1 MPYFGGEQNADAIQL
16 GKKMQFVQL
25 TDAQRRAFAADG
37 FLLIPQA
44 IDAATVAC
52 LTRAGDRLLQSFL
65 DDPAEIQMQ
74 LRQGV
79 VEEEAFDQLVSN
91 SATVPLVVQLL
102 SPNIQLHSASLIY
115 KKPQDPHT
123 TAPRRGWHRDIGIAE
138 DLGQAGLPRLGVKVC
153 YCLTDFAAPNSGMT
167 MMARGTHRNE
177 MPLAIPAGAVD
188 PPTVVDPLL
197 RAGDAILFENRT
209 FHTAA
214 PNLSQRTSKVII
226 YGYAYRWMKTDQ
238 YLDPPDQRVLQRTTN
253 AIDWQLLGGYRNVD
267 EIPRALIDW
276 AEQYGVNPPPVTWT
290 TGNVAGA
297 S

>member
-1 MPYFGGEQNADAIQL
+1 MGGNYALFWGGQNADVIQL
-16 GKKMQFVQL
+16 GEKMQFVPL
-25 TDAQRRAFAADG
+25 TDAQRRAFEADG
-37 FLLIPQA
+37 FLMVPQA

-167 MMARGTHRNE
+167 MMARGTHLNE

-238 YLDPPDQRVLQRTTN
+238 YLDPPDQQVLQRTTN

-267 EIPRALIDW
+267 EIPQALIDW

-290 TGNVAGA
+290 ADA
-297 S
+297 L

>member
-1 MPYFGGEQNADAIQL
+1 
-16 GKKMQFVQL
+16 MQFIPL
-25 TDAQRRAFAADG
+25 TDAQRRAFEADG
-37 FLLIPQA
+37 FLMVPQA
-44 IDAATVAC
+44 IDAATVAG

-91 SATVPLVVQLL
+91 SATVPLVVHLL

-123 TAPRRGWHRDIGIAE
+123 TAPKRGWHRDIGIAE

-177 MPLAIPAGAVD
+177 MPLAIPADAVD

-253 AIDWQLLGGYRNVD
+253 DIDWQLLGGYRNVD

>member
-1 MPYFGGEQNADAIQL
+1 
-16 GKKMQFVQL
+16 MQFVPL
-25 TDAQRRAFAADG
+25 TDAQRSAFAADG
-37 FLLIPQA
+37 FLIVPQA

-52 LTRAGDRLLQSFL
+52 LTRASDRLLQSFL

-91 SATVPLVVQLL
+91 SATVPLVVHLL

-123 TAPRRGWHRDIGIAE
+123 TSPRRGWHRDIGIAE

>member
-1 MPYFGGEQNADAIQL
+1 
-16 GKKMQFVQL
+16 MQFIPL
-25 TDAQRRAFAADG
+25 TDAQRRAFEADG
-37 FLLIPQA
+37 FLMVPQA
-44 IDAATVAC
+44 IDAATVAG
-52 LTRAGDRLLQSFL
+52 LTRAGDHLLQSFL
-65 DDPAEIQMQ
+65 SDPAEIQMQ

-102 SPNIQLHSASLIY
+102 SPNIQLHSASVIY

-123 TAPRRGWHRDIGIAE
+123 TSPRRGWHRDIGIAE

-153 YCLTDFAAPNSGMT
+153 YCLTDFAEPNSGMT

-177 MPLAIPAGAVD
+177 MPLAIPADAVD
-188 PPTVVDPLL
+188 PPTVFDPLL

-253 AIDWQLLGGYRNVD
+253 DIDWQLLGGYRNVD
-267 EIPRALIDW
+267 EIPQALIDW

-290 TGNVAGA
+290 TDAL
-297 S
+297 

>member
-1 MPYFGGEQNADAIQL
+1 
-16 GKKMQFVQL
+16 MQFVQL

-37 FLLIPQA
+37 FLIIPQA

-123 TAPRRGWHRDIGIAE
+123 TAPKRGWHRDIGIAE

-253 AIDWQLLGGYRNVD
+253 DIDWQLLGGYRNVD
-267 EIPRALIDW
+267 EIPQALIDW
-276 AEQYGVNPPPVTWT
+276 AEQYGVNPAPVTWT

>member
-1 MPYFGGEQNADAIQL
+1 MGGNYALFWGEQNADAIQL
-16 GKKMQFVQL
+16 GEKMQFVPL
-25 TDAQRRAFAADG
+25 TDAQRRAFEADG
-37 FLLIPQA
+37 FLMVPQA
-44 IDAATVAC
+44 IDAATVTS

-65 DDPAEIQMQ
+65 SDPAEVQMQ

-123 TAPRRGWHRDIGIAE
+123 TAPRRGWHRDIGIAG

-238 YLDPPDQRVLQRTTN
+238 YLDPPDQQVLQRTTN
-253 AIDWQLLGGYRNVD
+253 AIDRQLLGGYRNVD
-267 EIPRALIDW
+267 EIPQALIDW

-290 TGNVAGA
+290 TDAL
-297 S
+297 

>member
-1 MPYFGGEQNADAIQL
+1 
-16 GKKMQFVQL
+16 MQFVQL
-25 TDAQRRAFAADG
+25 THAQRHAFDADG
-37 FLLIPQA
+37 FLIVPQA
-44 IDAATVAC
+44 IDAATVAS
-52 LTRAGDRLLQSFL
+52 LTRASDRLMQSFL

-79 VEEEAFDQLVSN
+79 VQEEAFDQLVSN

-102 SPNIQLHSASLIY
+102 SPNIHLHSASVIY

-123 TAPRRGWHRDIGIAE
+123 TAPNRGWHRDIGIAE
-138 DLGQAGLPRLGVKVC
+138 DLGQAGLPRIGIKVC
-153 YCLTDFAAPNSGMT
+153 YCLTDFAEPNSGMT
-167 MMARGTHRNE
+167 LMARSTHLNE
-177 MPLAIPAGAVD
+177 TPLTILTGAVD

-253 AIDWQLLGGYRNVD
+253 DIDWQLLGGYYNVD
-267 EIPRALIDW
+267 DPPRALIDW
-276 AEQYGVNPPPVTWT
+276 AEQYGVNPPSVTWT
-290 TGNVAGA
+290 TDAL
-297 S
+297 

>member
-1 MPYFGGEQNADAIQL
+1 
-16 GKKMQFVQL
+16 MQFVPL
-25 TDAQRRAFAADG
+25 TDAQRRAFEADG
-37 FLLIPQA
+37 FLIVPQA
-44 IDAATVAC
+44 INAKTVAY
-52 LTRAGDRLLQSFL
+52 LTSASDRLMQSFL

-79 VEEEAFDQLVSN
+79 VQEEAFDQLVSN

-214 PNLSQRTSKVII
+214 PNLSQRTSKVMI

-238 YLDPPDQRVLQRTTN
+238 YLDPPDQQVLQRTTN

-267 EIPRALIDW
+267 EIPQALIDW
-276 AEQYGVNPPPVTWT
+276 AEQYGINPPPVTWT
-290 TGNVAGA
+290 TDAL
-297 S
+297 

>member
-1 MPYFGGEQNADAIQL
+1 
-16 GKKMQFVQL
+16 MQFVQL

-37 FLLIPQA
+37 FLIIPQA

-91 SATVPLVVQLL
+91 SATVPLVVHLL

-123 TAPRRGWHRDIGIAE
+123 TAPKRGWHRDIGIAE

-177 MPLAIPAGAVD
+177 MPLAIPADAVD

-253 AIDWQLLGGYRNVD
+253 DIDWQLLGGYRNVD
-267 EIPRALIDW
+267 EIPRH
-276 AEQYGVNPPPVTWT
+276 
-290 TGNVAGA
+290 
-297 S
+297 

>member
-1 MPYFGGEQNADAIQL
+1 
-16 GKKMQFVQL
+16 MQFVQL
-25 TDAQRRAFAADG
+25 THAQRRAFEADG
-37 FLLIPQA
+37 FLIIPQA

-65 DDPAEIQMQ
+65 SDPAEIQMQ

-167 MMARGTHRNE
+167 MMARGTHLNE
-177 MPLAIPAGAVD
+177 TPLAIPMGAVD
-188 PPTVVDPLL
+188 PPTVVNPLL
-197 RAGDAILFENRT
+197 RAGDAFLFENRT

-214 PNLSQRTSKVII
+214 PNLSQRTSKVMI

-238 YLDPPDQRVLQRTTN
+238 YLDPPDQQVLQRTTN
-253 AIDWQLLGGYRNVD
+253 DIDRQLLGGYRNVD
-267 EIPRALIDW
+267 EIPQALIDW

-290 TGNVAGA
+290 TDAL
-297 S
+297 

>member
-1 MPYFGGEQNADAIQL
+1 MPYFGGGQNADAIQL
-16 GKKMQFVQL
+16 RGKMQFVPL
-25 TDAQRRAFAADG
+25 TDAQRRAFEADG
-37 FLLIPQA
+37 FLIVPQA
-44 IDAATVAC
+44 INAKTVAY
-52 LTRAGDRLLQSFL
+52 LTSASDRLMQSFL

-79 VEEEAFDQLVSN
+79 VQEEAFDQLVSN

-138 DLGQAGLPRLGVKVC
+138 DLGQAGLPRLGIKVC
-153 YCLTDFAAPNSGMT
+153 YCLTDFAEPNSGMT

-177 MPLAIPAGAVD
+177 MPLAIPADAVD

-209 FHTAA
+209 FHTAT
-214 PNLSQRTSKVII
+214 PNLSQRISKVVI

-238 YLDPPDQRVLQRTTN
+238 YLDPSDQRVLQRTTN

-267 EIPRALIDW
+267 EIPQALIDW
-276 AEQYGVNPPPVTWT
+276 AEQYGINPPPVTWT
-290 TGNVAGA
+290 ADA
-297 S
+297 L

>member
-1 MPYFGGEQNADAIQL
+1 
-16 GKKMQFVQL
+16 MQFVPL
-25 TDAQRRAFAADG
+25 TDAQRSAFAADG
-37 FLLIPQA
+37 FLIVPQA

-52 LTRAGDRLLQSFL
+52 LTRASDRLLQSFL

-91 SATVPLVVQLL
+91 SATVPLVVHLL

-123 TAPRRGWHRDIGIAE
+123 TSPRRGWHRDIGIAE

-153 YCLTDFAAPNSGMT
+153 YCLTDFAEPNSGMT

-214 PNLSQRTSKVII
+214 PNLSQRISKVVI

-253 AIDWQLLGGYRNVD
+253 DIDWQLLGGYRNVD
-267 EIPRALIDW
+267 EIPQALIDW

-290 TGNVAGA
+290 TDAL
-297 S
+297 

>member
-1 MPYFGGEQNADAIQL
+1 MGGNYALFWGGQNADVIQL
-16 GKKMQFVQL
+16 GEKMQFVPL
-25 TDAQRRAFAADG
+25 TDAQRRAFEADG
-37 FLLIPQA
+37 FLMVPQA

-153 YCLTDFAAPNSGMT
+153 YCLTDFAEPNSGMT

-177 MPLAIPAGAVD
+177 MPLAIPVGAVD

-214 PNLSQRTSKVII
+214 PNLSQRISKVVV

-238 YLDPPDQRVLQRTTN
+238 YLDPPDQQVLQRTTN

-267 EIPRALIDW
+267 EIPQALIDW
-276 AEQYGVNPPPVTWT
+276 AEQYGINPPPVTWT
-290 TGNVAGA
+290 TDAL
-297 S
+297 

>member
-1 MPYFGGEQNADAIQL
+1 MPYFGGGQNADAIQL
-16 GKKMQFVQL
+16 GGKMQFVPL
-25 TDAQRRAFAADG
+25 TDAQRRAFEADG
-37 FLLIPQA
+37 FLIVPQA
-44 IDAATVAC
+44 INAKTVAY
-52 LTRAGDRLLQSFL
+52 LTSASDRLMQSFL

-79 VEEEAFDQLVSN
+79 VQEEAFDQLVSN

-138 DLGQAGLPRLGVKVC
+138 DLGQAGLPRLGIKVC
-153 YCLTDFAAPNSGMT
+153 YCLTDFAEPNSGMT

-177 MPLAIPAGAVD
+177 TPLAIPVGAVD

-238 YLDPPDQRVLQRTTN
+238 YLDPPDQQVLQRTTN

-267 EIPRALIDW
+267 EIPQALIDW
-276 AEQYGVNPPPVTWT
+276 AEQYGINPPPVTWT
-290 TGNVAGA
+290 TDAL
-297 S
+297 

>member
-1 MPYFGGEQNADAIQL
+1 M
-16 GKKMQFVQL
+16 V
-25 TDAQRRAFAADG
+25 
-37 FLLIPQA
+37 PQA
-44 IDAATVAC
+44 IDAATVAL
-52 LTRAGDRLLQSFL
+52 LTKASDRLMKSFL

-79 VEEEAFDQLVSN
+79 VQEEAFDQLVSN

-102 SPNIQLHSASLIY
+102 SPNIHLHSASVIY

-123 TAPRRGWHRDIGIAE
+123 TEPRRGWHRDIGIAE

-153 YCLTDFAAPNSGMT
+153 YCLTDFAEPNSGMT
-167 MMARGTHRNE
+167 MMARGTHLNE
-177 MPLAIPAGAVD
+177 TPLTIPTGAVD

-238 YLDPPDQRVLQRTTN
+238 YLDPPDQRVLQRTTDD
-253 AIDWQLLGGYRNVD
+253 IDWQLLGGYYNVD
-267 EIPRALIDW
+267 EIPQALIDW
-276 AEQYGVNPPPVTWT
+276 AEQYGVNPPSVTWT
-290 TGNVAGA
+290 TDAL
-297 S
+297 

>member
-1 MPYFGGEQNADAIQL
+1 
-16 GKKMQFVQL
+16 MQFVQL

-37 FLLIPQA
+37 FLIIPQA

-52 LTRAGDRLLQSFL
+52 LTRAGDHLLQSFL

-238 YLDPPDQRVLQRTTN
+238 YLDPPDQQVLQRTTN

>member
-1 MPYFGGEQNADAIQL
+1 
-16 GKKMQFVQL
+16 MQFVQL

-37 FLLIPQA
+37 FLIVPQA

-123 TAPRRGWHRDIGIAE
+123 TAPKRGWHRDIGIAE

-253 AIDWQLLGGYRNVD
+253 DIDWQLLGGYRNVD

>member
-1 MPYFGGEQNADAIQL
+1 
-16 GKKMQFVQL
+16 MQFVQL
-25 TDAQRRAFAADG
+25 TRDQRSAFEADG
-37 FLLIPQA
+37 FLMVPQA
-44 IDAATVAC
+44 IDAATVAF
-52 LTRAGDRLLQSFL
+52 LTKASDRLMKSFL

-79 VEEEAFDQLVSN
+79 VQEEAFDQLVSN

-102 SPNIQLHSASLIY
+102 SPNIHLHSASVIY

-123 TAPRRGWHRDIGIAE
+123 TKARRGWHRDIGIAE
-138 DLGQAGLPRLGVKVC
+138 DLGQAGLPRIGVKVC
-153 YCLTDFAAPNSGMT
+153 YCLTDFAGPNSGMT
-167 MMARGTHRNE
+167 MMARGTHLNE
-177 MPLAIPAGAVD
+177 TPLAIPTGAVD

-238 YLDPPDQRVLQRTTN
+238 YLDPPDQQVLQRTTN
-253 AIDWQLLGGYRNVD
+253 DIDWQLLGGYYNVD
-267 EIPRALIDW
+267 DPPRALIDW
-276 AEQYGVNPPPVTWT
+276 AEHYGVNPPSVTWT
-290 TGNVAGA
+290 TDAL
-297 S
+297 

>member
-1 MPYFGGEQNADAIQL
+1 MPYFGGGQNADVIQP
-16 GKKMQFVQL
+16 GRKMQFVPL
-25 TDAQRRAFAADG
+25 TDAQRSAFEADG
-37 FLLIPQA
+37 FLIVPQA
-44 IDAATVAC
+44 INAKTVAY
-52 LTRAGDRLLQSFL
+52 LTSASDRLMQSFL

-79 VEEEAFDQLVSN
+79 VQEEAFDQLVSN

-138 DLGQAGLPRLGVKVC
+138 DLGQAGLPRLGIKVC
-153 YCLTDFAAPNSGMT
+153 YCLTDFAEPNSGMT

-177 MPLAIPAGAVD
+177 MPLAIPVGAVD

-214 PNLSQRTSKVII
+214 PNLSQRISKAVI

-238 YLDPPDQRVLQRTTN
+238 YLDPSDQRVLQRTTN
-253 AIDWQLLGGYRNVD
+253 DIDWQLLGGYRNVD
-267 EIPRALIDW
+267 EIPQALIDW
-276 AEQYGVNPPPVTWT
+276 VEQYGVNPPPVTWT
-290 TGNVAGA
+290 VDAL
-297 S
+297 

>member
-1 MPYFGGEQNADAIQL
+1 
-16 GKKMQFVQL
+16 MQFVQL
-25 TDAQRRAFAADG
+25 TRDQRSAFEADG
-37 FLLIPQA
+37 FLIVPQA

-52 LTRAGDRLLQSFL
+52 LTEASDRLMKSFL

-79 VEEEAFDQLVSN
+79 VQEEAFDQLVSN

-102 SPNIQLHSASLIY
+102 SPNIHLHSASVIY

-123 TAPRRGWHRDIGIAE
+123 TEPRRGWHRDIGIAE

-153 YCLTDFAAPNSGMT
+153 YCLTDFAEPNSGMT
-167 MMARGTHRNE
+167 MMARGTHLNE
-177 MPLAIPAGAVD
+177 TPLAIPTGAVD

-253 AIDWQLLGGYRNVD
+253 DIDWQLLGGYYNVD
-267 EIPRALIDW
+267 EISPGIDRL
-276 AEQYGVNPPPVTWT
+276 GRTIRR
-290 TGNVAGA
+290 
-297 S
+297 

>member
-1 MPYFGGEQNADAIQL
+1 MPYFGCEQNADVIQL
-16 GKKMQFVQL
+16 GGKMQFVQL

-37 FLLIPQA
+37 FLIIPQA

-91 SATVPLVVQLL
+91 SATVPLVVHLL

-123 TAPRRGWHRDIGIAE
+123 TAPKRGWHRDIGIAE

-276 AEQYGVNPPPVTWT
+276 AEQYGVNPAPVTWT
-290 TGNVAGA
+290 TDAL
-297 S
+297 

>member
-1 MPYFGGEQNADAIQL
+1 
-16 GKKMQFVQL
+16 MQFIPL
-25 TDAQRRAFAADG
+25 TDAQRRAFEADG
-37 FLLIPQA
+37 FLMVPQA
-44 IDAATVAC
+44 IDAATVAG

-65 DDPAEIQMQ
+65 SDPAEIQMQ

-253 AIDWQLLGGYRNVD
+253 DIDWQLLGGYRNVD